1 MPVVRTQPWPNEAW
15 MTPEQLADAKARR
28 ATLMASIPVNVPF
41 LKEDFT
47 QAEEDAFYA
56 RQDRSMEGAVIAHRS
71 PPASPR
77 RR

>member
-1 MPVVRTQPWPNEAW
+1 MPVVRTQPWPNDDW
-15 MTPEQLADAKARR
+15 MTPEQLADAKARH

-56 RQDRSMEGAVIAHRS
+56 RQDRSMDGAVIAHRS
-71 PPASPR
+71 LPASPKR
-77 RR
+77 R